1 MNKYRIYSLVIQHSY
16 GLDGPFKMIY
26 VLRIVIFIDFPYQ
39 TVKFPGSKPNKKPTV
54 HTKLLNKKPTVKPN
68 KFPYPNC

>member
-26 VLRIVIFIDFPYQ
+26 VLRIVMFIGFPYQ
-39 TVKFPGSKPNKKPTV
+39 TVKFPGSKPNKKPTPFF
-54 HTKLLNKKPTVKPN
+54 HE
-68 KFPYPNC
+68 